1 MSDDLERSRGD
12 DAALSGH
19 DDAALSGQDDTTLSR
34 ELTAAIRSTEGV
46 TGVYP
51 AQPTVEAAVDALA
64 VRLALRQPDVLV
76 DIDRADGFTTV
87 SAHIATSAAVPAT
100 ETLRAVGELIRSTLG
115 EAGPLAI
122 NVKVRL
128 IDDTGRPA
136 SK

>member
-1 MSDDLERSRGD
+1 MSDDFERSRGD
-12 DAALSGH
+12 DAALSG
-19 DDAALSGQDDTTLSR
+19 QDDTALSR
-34 ELTAAIRSTEGV
+34 ELTAAIRATEGV

-87 SAHIATSAAVPAT
+87 SAHIATSVAVPAT
-100 ETLRAVGELIRSTLG
+100 ETLRAVGELIRNKLG
-115 EAGPLAI
+115 EAGPVAI

-128 IDDTGRPA
+128 IDDTGRTA
-136 SK
+136 SN